1 MSLKEMESPAGTFL
15 ILPSIRHARNGSV
28 GSLSKPSQMDKET
41 HSQALDLIH
50 NDASQSETLTT
61 FNEYTSPPTSS
72 SLDGKSITSEL
83 QGGLS
88 GLYNRLRAS
97 VGGVIQKVE
106 GGEANEDERGE
117 GNLSIKNPRLLT
129 SNHTPTANQV
139 SVSLRSHSP
148 SVSSTILDVE
158 APASH
163 LQSPPSVTVCEAQTH
178 DLEGLDKAPKSSSAQ
193 QPGAP
198 KSVTSSASLLKST
211 SSSLNQIPQP
221 AAISPALAEVSVSA
235 VMDSARSSTA
245 FSNSQANNG
254 NINPM
259 SVKVDQ
265 ETTWPTT
272 PEVSMDQIQII
283 HSVADNHIDITNI
296 SQEIQPPHRTLPV
309 VADNAARVHFARR
322 PHEENDDLASAQLA
336 RIISPLSASDEMNPY
351 TSRKSPVQS
360 KIPQPYRPESNLS
373 RASSSDDVSQSVR
386 GTDTPSSKLHK
397 ESEIGDSHFTQ
408 PSSHSRIAELVRV
421 DADPRALNVA
431 MSQIKSRVLSK
442 EYWMRDENA
451 KDCFYCGD
459 PFSTFRRKHHCRE
472 LLSHQICPIVLQ
484 VY

>member
-1 MSLKEMESPAGTFL
+1 MSRKETESPAGTFL
-15 ILPSIRHARNGSV
+15 ILPNIRHARNGSV

-97 VGGVIQKVE
+97 VGGISQKVE
-106 GGEANEDERGE
+106 GSELNEDERGE
-117 GNLSIKNPRLLT
+117 GDLSTKIPRLLA
-129 SNHTPTANQV
+129 SNYTPTAKQV

-148 SVSSTILDVE
+148 SVSSMILDVE
-158 APASH
+158 APASR
-163 LQSPPSVTVCEAQTH
+163 LQSPSSVTVREAQTH
-178 DLEGLDKAPKSSSAQ
+178 DPDGLDKAPKSSSAQ
-193 QPGAP
+193 QSGVP
-198 KSVTSSASLLKST
+198 KSSISSASLLKST
-211 SSSLNQIPQP
+211 SSSLKQIPQP
-221 AAISPALAEVSVSA
+221 SAISPALAEVSVSA
-235 VMDSARSSTA
+235 VKDSDRSSTA
-245 FSNSQANNG
+245 FSDSQANNG
-254 NINPM
+254 SINPM
-259 SVKVDQ
+259 SMKVDQ
-265 ETTWPTT
+265 ETSWPTT

-283 HSVADNHIDITNI
+283 HNVADNHIDITNI
-296 SQEIQPPHRTLPV
+296 SQDTQPPHRTLPP

-322 PHEENDDLASAQLA
+322 PHEEKDDLASAQLA
-336 RIISPLSASDEMNPY
+336 KVISPLPVSEQMNPY

-360 KIPQPYRPESNLS
+360 KIPQPYRPELNLS
-373 RASSSDDVSQSVR
+373 RASSSEDVSQSVR

-397 ESEIGDSHFTQ
+397 EYEIGDSYFTQ

-459 PFSTFRRKHHCRE
+459 SFSTFRRKHHCRE
-472 LLSHQICPIVLQ
+472 LLSHQIYSIVLR